1 MKDQSEVLQKIPAEV
16 MGEWTPTLRQ
26 EVISSHC
33 FIYMLIQTDS
43 ESRCE
48 EQIFSL
54 KEAIACTQS
63 DCRCEC
69 FQPGR
74 HQIRSCDR
82 CSHGWVTHAVS
93 KVCGQTVVYSGQVE
107 IVDIHVVFDISSL
120 ILYGTQALPVQM
132 KILLD
137 RLFSVLTHT
146 QVLNI
151 IHTLGW
157 TLRDYIRGYKL
168 QDSTGKVLDGWV
180 TMSPE
185 DELITLQQ
193 FLRFG
198 ETRSIVQLMVEEQ
211 RVSEIKGASDAC
223 VSTDQ
228 RSTSFT
234 ERLHFENLFDVFL
247 QPFNYTSPSLP
258 PHHHHP
264 VKQLQH
270 LRLEP
275 RRDTDEMS
283 TQVGGEKKPKILT
296 RGGNSVQTSDG
307 PLQLYRETIKPS
319 TRPLK
324 SFHDKQQVGDVN
336 TQVKLVEVPDSSS
349 SGARERRHG
358 SSFGKGR
365 VSCCACAK
373 TFYDKGTLK
382 IHFNAVHL
390 KIKHRCTIEGCNMMF
405 SSLRSRNRHSAN
417 PNPRLHSSQHLNP
430 RLTTRSCYVGR
441 STFKMCVAQPIPDT
455 PSPVLPERKIP
466 LPSRPCVAMATNHQ
480 NSKFSNI
487 FETHTYSGSG
497 GGARRNRTANERD
510 LDHVRITV
518 PKKNP
523 RKSSTPLKFKRE
535 STNDDD
541 EASKVKLTRNQM
553 IRCRNTDGVTLLPRQ
568 SVSRLHSSTHYTTN
582 SQIWCSIS
590 EDEDYSEVLSSI
602 SNSHKQHHSKH
613 LHKTPGSDYY
623 GNHSNNEK

>member
-1 MKDQSEVLQKIPAEV
+1 MKDQSEVLLKNPTEV
-16 MGEWTPTLRQ
+16 MGEWTPTLHQ
-26 EVISSHC
+26 E
-33 FIYMLIQTDS
+33 TDS
-43 ESRCE
+43 ESSHLTCD

-54 KEAIACTQS
+54 KEVIACTQS

-82 CSHGWVTHAVS
+82 CSHGWVTHAVG
-93 KVCGQTVVYSGQVE
+93 KLCGQTVVYSGQVE
-107 IVDIHVVFDISSL
+107 IVHIHVVFDISSL
-120 ILYGTQALPVQM
+120 ILYGTQALPVRM

-180 TMSPE
+180 TISPE

-211 RVSEIKGASDAC
+211 RVSEIKSASDTC
-223 VSTDQ
+223 VS
-228 RSTSFT
+228 RTSLT
-234 ERLHFENLFDVFL
+234 ERHHFENLLDVFL
-247 QPFNYTSPSLP
+247 QPYISPSLP
-258 PHHHHP
+258 LEHHHP

-275 RRDTDEMS
+275 RRDADEMS
-283 TQVGGEKKPKILT
+283 TKAEGEKKPKILT
-296 RGGNSVQTSDG
+296 RGGNSVQISDG
-307 PLQLYRETIKPS
+307 PVQLYRETIKHS

-324 SFHDKQQVGDVN
+324 SFHDTQQVGDVN
-336 TQVKLVEVPDSSS
+336 TQVKLVEVDSSVPDSSS

-358 SSFGKGR
+358 SSFSKGR
-365 VSCCACAK
+365 VSCSACAK

-417 PNPRLHSSQHLNP
+417 PNPRLHSSPQPNP
-430 RLTTRSCYVGR
+430 RLTTRPCSVSR
-441 STFKMCVAQPIPDT
+441 STFKICVAQPIPDT
-455 PSPVLPERKIP
+455 PSPVLPDRKTP

-480 NSKFSNI
+480 KSKFSNI

-497 GGARRNRTANERD
+497 GGARRDRTANERD
-510 LDHVRITV
+510 LDHVMITV
-518 PKKNP
+518 PKKKP

-535 STNDDD
+535 CPHEED
-541 EASKVKLTRNQM
+541 EASEVKLTRNQM

-568 SVSRLHSSTHYTTN
+568 SVNRLHSNTHYTTN
-582 SQIWCSIS
+582 SQISCSIS
-590 EDEDYSEVLSSI
+590 EDDYNSREVLSSI
-602 SNSHKQHHSKH
+602 SNSHKQHNNKH
-613 LHKTPGSDYY
+613 LHKTPDSYYY
-623 GNHSNNEK
+623 GYHSNNEK